1 MAVTWSAS
9 RPISRT
15 RVQSRRI
22 QKISRTP
29 ISAKAGTKTQITV
42 REEFQSISY
51 TGTQQRTAVSMMA
64 HSARFRTRDRRRSR
78 FCTGSFK
85 SLAKNAF
92 FSPLNRLRR
101 CSLSVFFRVMC
112 RSHSAHTSASS
123 GGALAGSSAA
133 SRRASGHG
141 RTHPAVIPEFKGR
154 VAAESCGEHH
164 GEDCQGSPPATR
176 SPRARGE

>member
-1 MAVTWSAS
+1 
-9 RPISRT
+9 
-15 RVQSRRI
+15 
-22 QKISRTP
+22 
-29 ISAKAGTKTQITV
+29 
-42 REEFQSISY
+42 
-51 TGTQQRTAVSMMA
+51 MMD

-123 GGALAGSSAA
+123 AGALAGSSAA
-133 SRRASGHG
+133 SRRASVTVGP
-141 RTHPAVIPEFKGR
+141 TQP
-154 VAAESCGEHH
+154 
-164 GEDCQGSPPATR
+164 
-176 SPRARGE
+176 